1 MHDMDVP
8 LLASPSTLDTVDG
21 LIDVVRLRRG
31 DAHALVALQGGQL
44 LSWIPADGHER
55 LFHGRATRY
64 GAGRGIRAG
73 IPVIFPQFSDRG
85 PLPRHGFARTR
96 LWRFEGIVDDDLHGH
111 AVFALDD
118 DAGTHRVW
126 PHRFALRLHV
136 GLRPDALDVA
146 LLVHNTDAVPLEFA
160 CALHSYLSV
169 DTLAATRLEGLAGRP
184 YRDSVRG
191 IDAVTD
197 ASPMPAFGPEI
208 DRIHFGCA
216 DERRLSDGAHA
227 LRISTT
233 GFTDTVVW
241 NPGETLAATLSDL
254 APGEHDRFVCVEP
267 SCIEPRVTLA
277 PDARWCGTLTMTAC
291 SP

>member
-1 MHDMDVP
+1 MLDTDVP
-8 LLASPSTLDTVDG
+8 LLATPSTLDTVDG
-21 LIDVVRLRRG
+21 PIDVVRLRRG
-31 DAHALVALQGGQL
+31 GAHALVALQGGQL
-44 LSWIPADGHER
+44 LSWKPSDGHER

-96 LWRFEGIVDDDLHGH
+96 AWRFEGVDGDRDHGH

-118 DAGTHRVW
+118 DDATRRVW
-126 PHRFALRLHV
+126 SHAFALRLHV
-136 GLRPDALDVA
+136 ALRADALDIA
-146 LLVHNTDAVPLEFA
+146 LVVHNTGTAPLDFA

-169 DTLAATRLEGLAGRP
+169 ASLAATRLEGLAGRP

-191 IDAVTD
+191 IDDVVDTAPT
-197 ASPMPAFGPEI
+197 PTFGPEI

-216 DERRLSDGAHA
+216 DPRRLSDGVCG
-227 LRISTT
+227 LRIDTT

-267 SCIEPRVTLA
+267 ACIAPPVALA
-277 PDARWCGTLTMTAC
+277 PDGVWRGTLTMTAC
-291 SP
+291 AP